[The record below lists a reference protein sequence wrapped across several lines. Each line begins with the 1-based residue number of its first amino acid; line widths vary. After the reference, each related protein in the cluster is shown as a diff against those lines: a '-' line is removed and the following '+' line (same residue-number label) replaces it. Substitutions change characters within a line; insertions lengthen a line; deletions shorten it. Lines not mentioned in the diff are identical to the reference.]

1 MYSAVAVLCSIVLC
15 TTVVQCNIVVEQP
28 VQLNL
33 VLLINCNYTVT
44 VYCCLSLVSASLV
57 STEAV
62 RSFEKNHCTMIRTI
76 IGTFSQGFERFR

>member
-44 VYCCLSLVSASLV
+44 VYCCLSLVSASLKPKLSV
-57 STEAV
+57 
-62 RSFEKNHCTMIRTI
+62 H
-76 IGTFSQGFERFR
+76 